1 MRKKI
6 ATVFVV
12 SFCLILILFS
22 FFGKS
27 VTLGIRLIIAL
38 AAFVILIAFYY
49 SIRKMDKNGEIKS
62 TKKAESQ
69 KIINDNIDLLH
80 KRWKRIEKEYNS
92 GTLKTVSKWYFED
105 ATYDQISLLKEM
117 GINPNTL
124 KLTKG
129 QASDIIGLFEPS
141 EKKNTAI
148 LENQRTPPFRM
159 NKTEAREFI
168 IKSRDDLVESQYG
181 IIHLTEH
188 LIIKQLEDDF
198 IYFVRFFD
206 SRVRNNGANAE
217 FVSKNDRYRVR
228 FEQAAQLGLA
238 CQGVEISL
246 EERLKSLKLS
256 QLNSIAETKKF
267 SRKPEAIENL
277 MQIPDIADRFESLA
291 PIDDCFQ
298 LKNMKLDME
307 YLESKWLTLHG
318 DEY

>member
-105 ATYDQISLLKEM
+105 ATYDQISQLKEM
-117 GINPNTL
+117 GINPITL

-256 QLNSIAETKKF
+256 QLNSIAGAKKF
-267 SRKPEAIENL
+267 SRKPEAVENL

-291 PIDDCFQ
+291 PIDDWFQ

-307 YLESKWLTLHG
+307 YLESKWLALHG

>member
-12 SFCLILILFS
+12 SFCLILIFFS

-27 VTLGIRLIIAL
+27 VTLGIRLIIAV
-38 AAFVILIAFYY
+38 AAFAILIAFYY
-49 SIRKMDKNGEIKS
+49 SIRKMDKNGDIKR

-92 GTLKTVSKWYFED
+92 GSLKTVSKWYFED

-117 GINPNTL
+117 GVNHSTL
-124 KLTKG
+124 KLNKG

-148 LENQRTPPFRM
+148 LENQRTLPFRM

-206 SRVRNNGANAE
+206 SRVKNNSTNAE
-217 FVSKNDRYRVR
+217 WVSKNDRYRIR
-228 FEQAAQLGLA
+228 FEQAVQLGLA

-256 QLNSIAETKKF
+256 QLNSIAGTKKF
-267 SRKPEAIENL
+267 SRKPEAIEHL
-277 MQIPDIADRFESLA
+277 MQISDIADRFESLA
-291 PIDDCFQ
+291 PIDDWFQ
-298 LKNMKLDME
+298 LKKMRLDMQ
-307 YLESKWLTLHG
+307 YLESKWLALHG

>member
-12 SFCLILILFS
+12 SFCLILILYS

-27 VTLGIRLIIAL
+27 VTLSIRLIIAV
-38 AAFVILIAFYY
+38 AAFAILIAFYY
-49 SIRKMDKNGEIKS
+49 SIRKMDKNGDIKCI
-62 TKKAESQ
+62 KKAESQ

-105 ATYDQISLLKEM
+105 PTYDQVSLLKEM
-117 GINPNTL
+117 GINHSTL

-129 QASDIIGLFEPS
+129 QASDIIGLFQPS

-159 NKTEAREFI
+159 NKTEAREFL
-168 IKSRDDLVESQYG
+168 IKSKDDLVESQYG

-206 SRVRNNGANAE
+206 SRVRNNGSNAE
-217 FVSKNDRYRVR
+217 FVSKNDRYRIR

-246 EERLKSLKLS
+246 EERLKSLQLS
-256 QLNSIAETKKF
+256 QLNSIAGTKKF

-277 MQIPDIADRFESLA
+277 LQVADIADRFESLG
-291 PIDDCFQ
+291 PIDDWFQ
-298 LKNMKLDME
+298 LKKMKLDME
-307 YLESKWLTLHG
+307 YLESKWLALHG

>member
-1 MRKKI
+1 M
-6 ATVFVV
+6 
-12 SFCLILILFS
+12 
-22 FFGKS
+22 
-27 VTLGIRLIIAL
+27 TLGIRLIIAVVAL
-38 AAFVILIAFYY
+38 TILIVLYY
-49 SIRKMDKNGEIKS
+49 SIRKKNKKCDTTSI
-62 TKKAESQ
+62 KKAESK

-80 KRWKRIEKEYNS
+80 KRWERIEKEYNS
-92 GTLKTVSKWYFED
+92 GMLKSVSKWYFED
-105 ATYDQISLLKEM
+105 PAFDQISRLKEM
-117 GINPNTL
+117 GINHSTL

-141 EKKNTAI
+141 EKKITTI
-148 LENQRTPPFRM
+148 LENQRIDPFRM

-217 FVSKNDRYRVR
+217 WVSKNDRYRIR

-238 CQGVEISL
+238 CQGVEIPL
-246 EERLKSLKLS
+246 KERLKSLKLS
-256 QLNSIAETKKF
+256 QLNSIAGTKKF
-267 SRKPEAIENL
+267 SRKPEAIEHL
-277 MQIPDIADRFESLA
+277 MQIPDIADRFESLD
-291 PIDDCFQ
+291 PIDDWFQ
-298 LKNMKLDME
+298 LKKMKLDME
-307 YLESKWLTLHG
+307 YLESKWLALHG